1 MDYWP
6 SLLWYYIVLFKLNCI
21 SLLIAFLLF
30 ISGKS
35 TLARAECKGPYYLKD
50 ATKWW
55 DFYDYEETVIIEDLT
70 PALGAALASLLMLW
84 CDLDVVRVDVK
95 GSSMKIRPQTIIVTS
110 TYTITEC
117 FPECF
122 TRSMLARFS
131 RQRHLTGSFSA

>member
-1 MDYWP
+1 MDYWT
-6 SLLWYYIVLFKLNCI
+6 SLLWYDIILFKLNCK
-21 SLLIAFLLF
+21 SLLITFLLF

-35 TLARAECKGPYYLKD
+35 TLARAECRSPYYLKD
-50 ATKWW
+50 ASKWW

-95 GSSMKIRPQTIIVTS
+95 GNSMKIRPKTIIVTS

-122 TRSMLARFS
+122 TRSMLVRFP